1 MPSDTYTLIISD
13 VGVSTPSDL
22 SVTTGKM
29 ANLAVTTAK
38 LADGAVTTAKITDL
52 NVTTAK
58 LAASAVTTAKIAD
71 LNVTTDKLAA
81 GAVTTTKITD
91 LNVTTAKIAD
101 LNVTAAKLAVDA
113 VTETKILNNNVTLG
127 KIATI
132 AGGTILGNSTG
143 SAASPSALNCT
154 AFAFSLL
161 DDGDASTMRS
171 TLGLGTLATLNSLGV
186 TTGGTG
192 QTTYTTGDILYAS
205 SSTELSKLAD
215 VATGNALISGGITS
229 APLWGKVGLA
239 THVSGTLPVANG
251 GTGAATLTGYVKG
264 TGTTAM
270 TASATV
276 PVADISGTLPV
287 TSGGTGVTQS
297 AYGDYYIST
306 IILTSIATQN
316 IYVKVAGT
324 TTSGILSNFTSA
336 SNTLTYTGTT
346 TRKFFVSAA
355 LAFHGDA
362 TDEYNFAIY
371 KNGAVVVTSKISVTG
386 KGANDLAHISCQ
398 WIVELATTE
407 FIEVF
412 VTNTSTANDV
422 TVDWMN
428 VSAIAL
434 I

>member
-1 MPSDTYTLIISD
+1 MLSDTYTLIISD

-22 SVTTGKM
+22 SVTTGKI

-38 LADGAVTTAKITDL
+38 LADGAATTAKITDL

-71 LNVTTDKLAA
+71 LNVSTDKLAA
-81 GAVTTTKITD
+81 GAVTTAKITD

-101 LNVTAAKLAVDA
+101 LGVTAAKLAVDA
-113 VTETKILNNNVTLG
+113 VTETKILNNNVTLA

-171 TLGLGTLATLNSLGV
+171 TLGLGTLATQNSLSV

-192 QTTYTTGDILYAS
+192 QTVYTTGDILYAS

-229 APLWGKVGLA
+229 APLWGKIGLA

-251 GTGAATLTGYVKG
+251 GTGVTSSTGSGNNVLSTSPTLVTPILGTPTSGTLTNC
-264 TGTTAM
+264 TGLPLSTG
-270 TASATV
+270 
-276 PVADISGTLPV
+276 VAGTLPV
-287 TSGGTGVTQS
+287 ANGGTGVTS
-297 AYGDYYIST
+297 ST
-306 IILTSIATQN
+306 GSGNNVLSTSPTLVTPILGTPTSGTLTNCTGLPLAGVVGIA
-316 IYVKVAGT
+316 AGT
-324 TTSGILSNFTSA
+324 FTWGANSTTGPT
-336 SNTLTYTGTT
+336 
-346 TRKFFVSAA
+346 
-355 LAFHGDA
+355 
-362 TDEYNFAIY
+362 
-371 KNGAVVVTSKISVTG
+371 ISVTNMTATSKVIIQENG
-386 KGANDLAHISCQ
+386 TTSPVNHHYSVVSNTGNFIPYSTSGAGM
-398 WIVELATTE
+398 
-407 FIEVF
+407 
-412 VTNTSTANDV
+412 STK
-422 TVDWMN
+422 TY
-428 VSAIAL
+428 SYIAIL
-434 I
+434 